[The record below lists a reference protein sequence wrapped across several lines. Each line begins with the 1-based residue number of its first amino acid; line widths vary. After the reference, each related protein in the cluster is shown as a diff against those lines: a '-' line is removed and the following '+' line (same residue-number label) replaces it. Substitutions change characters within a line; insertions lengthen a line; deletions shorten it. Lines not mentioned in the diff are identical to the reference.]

1 MVKKSSSAKVDLEQI
16 FKTIRPHMEEIINK
30 FNVDIIG
37 FIGSYLRGEQKEE
50 GDLGFFIKFKSP
62 TIKPEISKQ
71 LNKFL
76 EDEFDCKIDL
86 TIENQIDEKLKY
98 KIIKDV
104 EFIEG

>member
-1 MVKKSSSAKVDLEQI
+1 MKKASSAKIDLERI

-37 FIGSYLRGEQKEE
+37 IIGSYLRREQKGE
-50 GDLGFFIKFKSP
+50 GDLGFFIKFKIP

-71 LNKFL
+71 LNEFL
-76 EDEFDCKIDL
+76 EDVFDCKIDL
-86 TIENQIDEKLKY
+86 IIEHQIDEKLKY